1 MGLDMDV
8 TESPAPDADAG
19 LERIK
24 RLEERLALEPDD
36 SAARREIAKVVRIE
50 AGLYRRS
57 LDVRQAAAI
66 HSKKSERCTIKCGI
80 SGASWK

>member
-1 MGLDMDV
+1 MPF
-8 TESPAPDADAG
+8 TELPAPDSDAG

-24 RLEERLALEPDD
+24 RLEERLALEPGD
-36 SAARREIAKVVRIE
+36 STARREIVKVVRIE

-57 LDVRQAAAI
+57 LDVRQAAAT
-66 HSKKSERCTIKCGI
+66 HSKKSERSIIKYGT